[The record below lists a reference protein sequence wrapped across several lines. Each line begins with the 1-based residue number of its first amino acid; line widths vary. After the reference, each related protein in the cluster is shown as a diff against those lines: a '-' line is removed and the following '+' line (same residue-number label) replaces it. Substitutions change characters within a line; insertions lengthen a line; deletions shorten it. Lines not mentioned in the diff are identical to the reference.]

1 MFEARLDQS
10 QLLKKLFEAIK
21 ELCQKVRFDLNDNG
35 IALQAMDS
43 SHVAL
48 VAMLL
53 KESAFGMYRCDR
65 SSSVG
70 VDVEQV
76 VKIFKTC
83 GNDDAVTIRKED
95 DSDTLLFSFENAEQE
110 RYSSFELKLIDIDC
124 EHLGIPESLYNC
136 TVQIPSI
143 ELQKICRDLK
153 EFGETVQISVAD
165 KEGISFTVNGDNAS
179 GTVKLKTRENASN
192 AHSDKVV
199 VNVEEPVSLAFA
211 LRYLNF
217 FTKATPLADKVT
229 ISISKDLPIVV
240 DYELNDSN
248 EKGYLRYYLAPKID
262 E

>member
-21 ELCQKVRFDLNDNG
+21 ELCKDVRFDFNETG
-35 IALQAMDS
+35 IALQAMDN

-53 KESAFGMYRCDR
+53 KESAFEMYRCDR
-65 SSSVG
+65 PCSVG
-70 VDVEQV
+70 VNVESV
-76 VKIFKTC
+76 VRIFKTC
-83 GNDDAVTIRKED
+83 GNEDTVVIKKEE
-95 DSDTLLFSFENAEQE
+95 DSDTLLFSFENPAQE

-124 EHLGIPESLYNC
+124 EHLGIPESTYQC
-136 TVQIPSI
+136 VVQMPTV

-165 KEGISFTVNGDNAS
+165 KEAISFSVSGDIGNGS
-179 GTVKLKTRENASN
+179 VKLKTRQGDS
-192 AHSDKVV
+192 KVTIS
-199 VNVEEPVSLAFA
+199 VEEPVILAFA

-217 FTKATPLADKVT
+217 FTKATPLADNVT
-229 ISISKDLPIVV
+229 IHISKDLPIVV
-240 DYELNDSN
+240 DYELNDSH

-262 E
+262 D

>member
-21 ELCQKVRFDLNDNG
+21 ELCKDVRFDFNENG
-35 IALQAMDS
+35 IALQAMDN

-53 KESAFGMYRCDR
+53 KESAFQMYRCDR
-65 SSSVG
+65 SVSVG
-70 VDVEQV
+70 VNVESV
-76 VKIFKTC
+76 VRIFKTC
-83 GNDDAVTIRKED
+83 GNDDIVTIKKEE
-95 DSDTLLFSFENAEQE
+95 DSDTLLFSFENCEQE

-124 EHLGIPESLYNC
+124 EHLGIPESAYKC
-136 TVQIPSI
+136 VVQMPTI

-165 KEGISFTVNGDNAS
+165 KEGISFSVNGDIGNGS
-179 GTVKLKTRENASN
+179 VRLKTRETEKN
-192 AHSDKVV
+192 SDKVV
-199 VNVEEPVSLAFA
+199 VNVEEPVTLAFA

-217 FTKATPLADKVT
+217 FTKATPLADSVT
-229 ISISKDLPIVV
+229 IHISKDLPIVV
-240 DYELNDSN
+240 DYELNDSH